1 MTLLEAMG
9 VYKRFTGVLA
19 LNGIDLRIEQ
29 GETLGIIGPNGAGKT
44 TLFNVISGNL
54 RPERGRI
61 IFRGEC
67 LTGLKP
73 HEVCRKGLGRTFQ
86 IVQPFSGLTV
96 LDNVAAGCLFGF
108 NRRRRVKGLRSA
120 RESARELLHLG
131 RLEAKENR
139 LAGTLTLSERKRLE
153 MIRALA
159 TGSDLLLLDEVMA
172 GLTPTETDEM
182 VGIIKEFRQRL
193 GLTIL
198 LIEHNVRLVMGL
210 SDRVV
215 VLNYGEVIADGKPE
229 AIIRDPIVVKAY
241 LGESW
246 AKRHCSA

>member
-1 MTLLEAMG
+1 MTFLKVEG
-9 VYKRFTGVLA
+9 VHKFFAGIAALHGV
-19 LNGIDLRIEQ
+19 DLDVER
-29 GETLGIIGPNGAGKT
+29 GETVGIIGPNGAGKT

-54 RPERGRI
+54 RPDHGRI
-61 IFRGEC
+61 IFRGES

-73 HEVCRKGLGRTFQ
+73 HEICGRGLGRTFQ
-86 IVQPFSGLTV
+86 LVQPFSNLSV
-96 LDNVAAGCLFGF
+96 LDNVAAGCLFGIKAR
-108 NRRRRVKGLRSA
+108 NRLKGLGSA
-120 RESARELLHLG
+120 REKAMEFLHLG
-131 RLEAKENR
+131 RLEGRERR

-159 TGSDLLLLDEVMA
+159 TGSDLILLDEVMA

-210 SDRVV
+210 SHRVV
-215 VLNYGEVIADGKPE
+215 VLNYGEVIAQGKPE

-246 AKRHCSA
+246 AKRHCGA